1 MSIIQSI
8 FTVMGAL
15 WLLISIYEGLN
26 KTDVKLP
33 FYCFLIFSLAAGIT
47 LFLVNGF
54 SLTGFLKNRV
64 EITGNGFDT
73 KIFIKFDD
81 LFAQGGWKAIGAND
95 FFDSIVDGDLVS
107 SQTLHGHVI
116 NTYWSNKRDAWQ
128 NKINASLENAPNTEV
143 ERDKGNSKRYPI
155 GTTAVATTDNQ
166 KMLFV
171 ALGETDTSNNVTT
184 ATAESLICAVRGLL
198 QKARE
203 VCANEPLYIPLMGS
217 GLGRVGIKN
226 TILVDLILVAI
237 VEETKQSKITNSIT
251 IILPI
256 EKKPEINLGNF
267 TRDWN

>member
-1 MSIIQSI
+1 
-8 FTVMGAL
+8 MGAL
-15 WLLISIYEGLN
+15 WLLIGAYEGLN
-26 KTDVKLP
+26 NTDVKLP
-33 FYCFLIFSLAAGIT
+33 FYCFLIFSLAAGII
-47 LFLVNGF
+47 LFVVDGYF
-54 SLTGFLKNRV
+54 LTGFLKNRI

-81 LFAQGGWKAIGAND
+81 LFAQSGWKAIGVND
-95 FFDSIVDGDLVS
+95 FFDSIVDDDLVS
-107 SQTLHGHVI
+107 SKSLHGHVI
-116 NTYWSNKRDAWQ
+116 NTYWSNKSDDWQ
-128 NKINASLENAPNTEV
+128 KKINAALKNAPNEDV
-143 ERDKGNSKRYPI
+143 KRSKGNLKRYPI
-155 GTTAVATTDNQ
+155 GTTASATTDNQ

-171 ALGETDTSNNVTT
+171 ALGETDTGNNVTT

-203 VCANEPLYIPLMGS
+203 VCANEPLYVPLMGS

-226 TILVDLILVAI
+226 AILVDLILVAI